1 MFLTRNGKP
10 IIIIL
15 SALVLALVYSLAPKS
30 ASRLQLYWF
39 IPDGLRAEPVLM
51 KVYEWAQSGELPNFK
66 WMMEHGAYGY
76 SVPVFPGHTTSNT
89 ATLVT
94 GASPK
99 VHGVSDILMRTPGQS
114 IIRPTYNGFSS
125 FAKKV
130 SPIWFTL
137 ENLGRKVALLSV
149 PGSTPPEIS
158 NGLVIRGRWGGWG
171 REFPALIFES
181 GSRRAMDVEFTRGI
195 KLVPAHEWRMKAP
208 ASEREAQ
215 ETELEFYGA
224 KFYAYLYDSTRDGKE
239 NYDRVILSADKTQ
252 RLNEATLGEWSEWRN
267 LPLDSISLP
276 AKLRLVR
283 AGLKGQMRL
292 RIFFDNLNESLVA
305 PSQLNRDIH
314 RSVGPMVDFVD
325 EFPPQLVFYPED
337 KQVFLEEAAMSFAW
351 HRNMVSYLINQSPSQ
366 IVLHDIYT
374 PNQMLTSRWWLP
386 YLDPASRMYNDID
399 EAERQKLWAEVK
411 NMYRQVDSILG
422 EIIHHAGENTY
433 IVLSSDHGVVPLNRE
448 VLINNWLAKRGLL
461 KLKINAD
468 GSASVDWAKSRAVFL
483 QMTQVFVSSK
493 GFAGPYMRSDKDEKL
508 KAEVRRALEELKDEN
523 GQSPFAE
530 ILDLTEAEAS
540 GLPVDRIGDFTVGF
554 KGGYSGIEKVT
565 GDGAIFQKTL
575 KGGYKQGVMPAEE
588 GMLTPFMIAGPGVK
602 KGFALPAKIN
612 HQDQYPTI
620 FKLMGLK
627 TPEFV
632 EGRVITELLESP

>member
-15 SALVLALVYSLAPKS
+15 SALVLALIYYLAPQP

-66 WMMEHGAYGY
+66 WMMDHGAYGY
-76 SVPVFPGHTTSNT
+76 SIPVFPGHTTSNT

-94 GASPK
+94 GTSPK

-181 GSRRAMDVEFTRGI
+181 GSRHDMDIEFTRGI
-195 KLVPAHEWRMKAP
+195 KLVPAHGWRMEIP

-215 ETELEFYGA
+215 EAELECYGA

-239 NYDRVILSADKTQ
+239 DYDHVILSADKTQ
-252 RLNEATLGEWSEWRN
+252 RLNEAALGEWSEWRK

-276 AKLRLVR
+276 AKLRLIR
-283 AGLKGQMRL
+283 AGRKGQMRL
-292 RIFFDNLNESLVA
+292 RIFFDSLNESLVV
-305 PSQLNRDIH
+305 PSRLNRDIH
-314 RSVGPMVDFVD
+314 RSLGPMVDFVD
-325 EFPPQLVFYPED
+325 EVPPQLVFYPED

-351 HRNMVSYLINQSPSQ
+351 HKNMVSYLIKQSPNQ

-386 YLDPASRMYNDID
+386 YLDPASRMYNDIN
-399 EAERQKLWAEVK
+399 EVERQKLWIEVK

-422 EIIHHAGENTY
+422 EIIRHAGENTY

-461 KLKINAD
+461 KLKMNAD

-493 GFAGPYMRSDKDEKL
+493 GFAGPYMRSDKDETL
-508 KAEVRRALEELKDEN
+508 KAEVRQALEQLKDEN
-523 GQSPFAE
+523 GLSPFAE
-530 ILDLTEAEAS
+530 ILDLNEAEAS

-565 GDGAIFQKTL
+565 GDGAIFQKTF
-575 KGGYKQGVMPAEE
+575 KGGYKQGVMPSEE